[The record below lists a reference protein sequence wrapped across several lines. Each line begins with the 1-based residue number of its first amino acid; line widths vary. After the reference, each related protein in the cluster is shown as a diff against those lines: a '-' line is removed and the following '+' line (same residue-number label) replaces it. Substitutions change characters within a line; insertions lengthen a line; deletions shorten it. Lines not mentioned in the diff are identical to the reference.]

1 MTDIATVK
9 NDLLQLIN
17 KLSDEYSEMLEEKCE
32 RVVRDN
38 KDVLMVNNENKIL
51 KNNIVEHETEIRE
64 LKKKNYEYE
73 QMINKY
79 QDNMIEL
86 EEEHKC
92 NDKVSIVK
100 SQAKAIK
107 EKDDYIDQLEYKI
120 KNMKESKNVKSQIIG
135 FSPTSSSTP
144 VKNEPEP
151 LKLEEK
157 SSSDD
162 DIELKTVKYEKN
174 RYYIIVGEMPQYVY
188 KIDNGELG
196 DRVGKRTKKLKGKG
210 YDYDFD

>member
-1 MTDIATVK
+1 MTDISTVK

-32 RVVRDN
+32 RGIKDN
-38 KDVLMVNNENKIL
+38 KDILMINNENKIL
-51 KNNIVEHETEIRE
+51 KNNIVEHEIKIKE
-64 LKKKNYEYE
+64 LKKKCYEYE

-135 FSPTSSSTP
+135 FSPTSSPTP
-144 VKNEPEP
+144 VNNKPEP
-151 LKLEEK
+151 LTLEEK

-162 DIELKTVKYEKN
+162 DIELKTVKYEKKK
-174 RYYIIVGEMPQYVY
+174 YYIIVGEIPQILY

-196 DRVGKRTKKLKGKG
+196 DKIGKRTKKLKGKG
-210 YDYDFD
+210 YDYNFD